1 MAKFSRS
8 LDVDVDENG
17 EEVDSLREPKV
28 SYLTGERRKGKPKKM
43 DYRTINMV
51 FRSIEKGNYEK
62 QAVISAGI
70 NYNTWRT
77 WKKKGKKGIKP
88 YDEFVEKLEKSKA
101 KAETDIVDKLNDAVE
116 TGNTGVMMW
125 MLSRKYPRRWEKTE
139 RSEVTVD
146 NTQKIEIV
154 KYSDLKKN
162 NESDEE

>member
-17 EEVDSLREPKV
+17 EEVDSVREPQV

-77 WKKKGKKGIKP
+77 WKKKGKKGISP
-88 YDEFVEKLEKSKA
+88 YDEFVEKLEMSKA
-101 KAETDIVDKLNDAVE
+101 KAETDIVDKLHDAME
-116 TGNTGVMMW
+116 TGNTGVMQW
-125 MLSRKYPRRWEKTE
+125 MLSRKYPKRWEKTE
-139 RSEVTVD
+139 RSEVKVD
-146 NTQKIEIV
+146 NTQKIELV
-154 KYSDLKKN
+154 RYSDKK
-162 NESDEE
+162 EEDKG